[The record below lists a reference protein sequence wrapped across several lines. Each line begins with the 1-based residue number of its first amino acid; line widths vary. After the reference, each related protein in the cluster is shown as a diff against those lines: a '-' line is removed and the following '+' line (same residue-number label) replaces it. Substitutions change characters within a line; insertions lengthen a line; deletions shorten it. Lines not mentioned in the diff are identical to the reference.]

1 MAHCESSCYFCNV
14 DLSGRPLFDNPLD
27 AALFVERDE
36 TERIKSNCRHG
47 VNTFL
52 YGSRGIGK
60 TTLLRQVLF
69 QLREESFPAVGVDGA
84 PAESAIDL
92 IKLVGAAVNPGAIQ
106 IPSIDPISAAGLGET
121 GAILAELRRLQPS
134 GSSEG
139 RTAILLDLPSGN
151 RDMHRLFGKFRD
163 ELWQLPYTWIVAAPS
178 ALRIELLTPPANA
191 FFEDII
197 ELSPL
202 SADQQVALIKA
213 RLDPG
218 EKTPWRLPTKAEGNP
233 RRLLEIVRDSVREG
247 SSPEQQLQAQ
257 VMREAEV
264 SELGQPASMLYS
276 ELADFGPASASDREF
291 LERLGW
297 SRQRAA
303 KVLSQLETEGFVSSE
318 VRPGEN
324 GRPRKVFAINPPEPR

>member
-1 MAHCESSCYFCNV
+1 ME
-14 DLSGRPLFDNPLD
+14 LSGRPLFDNPLD

-52 YGSRGIGK
+52 FGPRGMGK

-69 QLREESFPAVGVDGA
+69 QLREEDFPAVGVDGA
-84 PAESAIDL
+84 PAETALDL
-92 IKLVGAAVNPGAIQ
+92 IKLVGAAVSPGALRV
-106 IPSIDPISAAGLGET
+106 PSIDPISAAGLGET
-121 GAILAELRRLQPS
+121 GAILAELRRLS
-134 GSSEG
+134 GQSEG

-202 SADQQVALIKA
+202 HSDQQVALISA
-213 RLDPG
+213 RLEPG
-218 EKTPWRLPTKAEGNP
+218 EKTPWRLPTDAEGNP
-233 RRLLEIVRDSVREG
+233 RRLLEIVRDSLRAG
-247 SSPEQQLQAQ
+247 SSPEQHLQAQ
-257 VMREAEV
+257 VMRETEV
-264 SELGQPASMLYS
+264 SELGRPASMLYS
-276 ELADFGPASASDREF
+276 ELADFGPASASDPEF
-291 LERLGW
+291 LKRLGW

-303 KVLSQLETEGFVSSE
+303 KVLSQLEIEGFVSSE
-318 VRPGEN
+318 VRPGES
-324 GRPRKVFAINPPEPR
+324 GRPRKVFAIVPPDP